1 MASGLQI
8 KRLAMR
14 LRHKVIDG
22 LNTENMTQCAN
33 CALRFFCTVDV
44 YGLKVY
50 YCTVK
55 TRLYGQDL
63 FL

>member
-1 MASGLQI
+1 
-8 KRLAMR
+8 MR